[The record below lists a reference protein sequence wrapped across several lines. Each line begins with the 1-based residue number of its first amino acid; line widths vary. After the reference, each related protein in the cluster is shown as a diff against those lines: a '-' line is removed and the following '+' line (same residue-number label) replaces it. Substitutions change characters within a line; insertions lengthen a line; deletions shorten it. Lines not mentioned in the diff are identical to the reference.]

1 MGTVEAERN
10 GQHHDGKTQGEV
22 VLRAPWLTQGY
33 LKDKDNS
40 EALWKGGWMHTGD
53 IGVIDGDGWLKIT
66 DRIKDVIKTGGEWVS
81 SLDLE
86 SLILQHE
93 GVGECAVVGVP
104 DPKWGERPVAL
115 VVKSGQVDEQAIKDL
130 ITGYADKGEISRY
143 GIPDRVIF
151 VEELPRTSVGKLD
164 KKKMR
169 AEMV

>member
-1 MGTVEAERN
+1 
-10 GQHHDGKTQGEV
+10 
-22 VLRAPWLTQGY
+22 WLTQGY
-33 LKDKDNS
+33 LKDEENS
-40 EALWKGGWMHTGD
+40 RELWRGGWMHTGD
-53 IGVIDGDGWLKIT
+53 IGVIDAEGWLKIT

-93 GVGECAVVGVP
+93 AVAECAVVGVP

-115 VVKSGQVDEQAIKDL
+115 VVSKGDVDEDTIKKL
-130 ITGYADKGEISRY
+130 MTGFADDGVISRY
-143 GIPDRVIF
+143 GIPDRVLF
-151 VEELPRTSVGKLD
+151 VDELPRTSVGKLD